1 LTRKANK
8 KKYWKSVLSKAS
20 KCERKR
26 KVSGKMIRSKYAR
39 EKKIKI
45 YGNQRVK
52 IKEETSELYQE
63 DEVEEE
69 EQEGEEKVQSVKV

>member
-1 LTRKANK
+1 
-8 KKYWKSVLSKAS
+8 
-20 KCERKR
+20 
-26 KVSGKMIRSKYAR
+26 MIRSKYAR